1 MRANDLVA
9 VSALFLSTALA
20 AGCGS
25 SSGTGDLVNGDGPDA
40 GGSPG
45 TTGSGDD
52 SGATVGPSNPPPP
65 PPGGGTDAGSPPPG
79 TGDDAGP
86 TGGGDA
92 GSNGDSSA
100 TSDAA
105 SGFVPAPHP
114 AFPLLVTS
122 GGAVLTSPQVLPV
135 FFSNYDITAK
145 MTQLVAGL
153 PTATLANG
161 DSYWSTSVSEYGVG
175 PLTVLPA
182 VTVAQSA
189 PTTDTDPVAFIQ
201 GQLATAPFKNVTPS
215 TIIAVFYPST
225 TPLGGSCAATTPGYG
240 GYHDAFTNG
249 SAQQPYAVMAECANF
264 GPITNAVDMVS
275 VAVSHEIIE
284 AATDPYPS
292 SSPAYVGLDLSP
304 AGFTMGVFLQGN
316 AENGDMCAINAGFG
330 RGPAAFPFLMQRG
343 WSNKAAKAGN
353 LDPCSPDVRPSQP
366 FVGAYPVMPD
376 TVTVPMAGT
385 GEGVIIPVGQSKTVE
400 VDLFSFEPT
409 ADFNVLAR
417 QSSAVNPPT
426 LTFTWDKT
434 SGKNGDKLHLTI
446 KSVTAG
452 SAGYDTFIIVTSL
465 PGTTDTQKPA
475 WAGIVTH

>member
-20 AGCGS
+20 AACGS
-25 SSGTGDLVNGDGPDA
+25 SGGTGDNGNAGSPDA

-45 TTGSGDD
+45 TVGTGED
-52 SGATVGPSNPPPP
+52 SGATVGPSNPPPT
-65 PPGGGTDAGSPPPG
+65 GAADAGSLPPPA
-79 TGDDAGP
+79 GDDSGVTSA
-86 TGGGDA
+86 GDA
-92 GSNGDSSA
+92 GTAQDSSVPPA
-100 TSDAA
+100 PPDAGSA
-105 SGFVPAPHP
+105 FVPAPHP

-122 GGAVLTSPQVLPV
+122 GGAVLTSPQVQPV

-145 MTQLVAGL
+145 MTQLVEGL

-161 DSYWSTSVSEYGVG
+161 DSYWSGSVSEYGVG

-182 VTVAQSA
+182 ITVAQAA

-201 GQLATAPFKNVTPS
+201 GQLGTAAFKSVTPS

-240 GYHDAFTNG
+240 GYHDAFANG
-249 SAQQPYAVMAECANF
+249 ANQQPYAVMAECATF

-275 VAVSHEIIE
+275 VAASHEIIE

-292 SSPAYVGLDLSP
+292 STPAYVGLDLSP
-304 AGFTMGVFLQGN
+304 AGFSMGIFLQGN

-376 TVTVPMAGT
+376 TVTVPSQGS
-385 GEGVIIPVGQSKTVE
+385 GQGVIIPVGQSKTVE
-400 VDLFSFEPT
+400 VDLFTFEPT
-409 ADFNVLAR
+409 PDFNVLAR
-417 QSSAVNPPT
+417 QASSVIPPT
-426 LTFTWDKT
+426 LTFSWDKT

-446 KSVTAG
+446 TSVKAG
-452 SAGYDTFIIVTSL
+452 TGGYDTFVLQADL